1 MIGPQVSTTFFD
13 ENDKKITTIE
23 DKVYP
28 ITEEKDAILKTSA
41 QHHLEKLTSY
51 YDAET
56 REIKNQ
62 SNIIFTMKIVNPK
75 LDEIAKD
82 QHEESGNEDSYVE
95 KEEDEKLQILKK
107 CENQNFY
114 SMSGKFLEGFINNF
128 KIRNV

>member
-82 QHEESGNEDSYVE
+82 ENVESSNEDSYVE
-95 KEEDEKLQILKK
+95 KEEAEKLQILKK
-107 CENQNFY
+107 MWK
-114 SMSGKFLEGFINNF
+114 SKFLLYVRQIFGGFYQQF
-128 KIRNV
+128 